1 MRIMW
6 MASGPAGVTPGRP
19 ERSEALAGLDPR
31 LGGPTVLFDPVAQGN
46 GRYDVGMFASKH
58 PFSPQIKFGNGHR
71 LRFRYRVTPE
81 AVGPSFAK

>member
-1 MRIMW
+1 

-19 ERSEALAGLDPR
+19 ERSEAMGGLDPR

-58 PFSPQIKFGNGHR
+58 PFSRKLSSVTATVSDFGT
-71 LRFRYRVTPE
+71 V
-81 AVGPSFAK
+81 